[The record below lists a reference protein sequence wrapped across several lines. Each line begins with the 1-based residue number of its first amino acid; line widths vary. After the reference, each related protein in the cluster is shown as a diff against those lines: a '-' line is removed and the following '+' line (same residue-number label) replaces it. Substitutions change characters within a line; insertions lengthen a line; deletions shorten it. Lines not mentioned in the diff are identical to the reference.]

1 MEKSTS
7 RLEELIRERSRQ
19 YEPFGAGF
27 ESAQRR
33 AEAEWQSLCAEAVEG
48 QTSGIER
55 TKGYREKGL
64 SRYLREAAADSDYTA
79 GLARFSDLGS
89 AIELSP
95 DTALPRTM
103 DGLLTQDILDAI
115 LLLTAGQFEE
125 TLDVSGPP
133 YSGQGSERQG
143 GDHKQQS
150 ATADRTTGIMTLLHN
165 IGHEGGWSYVAAA
178 LWVNFMRRSPGSPP
192 GQGNTGVAQV
202 RPFAPFSNQWT
213 SMSFIAPTRNKLGFG
228 VFVQSEDLSGGDR
241 RTEQDHRYLYVNDS
255 TDWYQAHENP
265 NFPSSNFEHALSF
278 NNQAP
283 WFLIRPGRIY
293 SAAVWCWGSCDA
305 HGATIEQASFAAA
318 AVTARMPFCVV
329 AQSKN

>member
-1 MEKSTS
+1 VEKSTS
-7 RLEELIRERSRQ
+7 RFEELMRERSRL
-19 YEPFGAGF
+19 YEPLGAGF
-27 ESAQRR
+27 ESAQSR
-33 AEAEWQSLCAEAVEG
+33 AEAEWQRLCAEAIES
-48 QTSGIER
+48 QTSGIEQV
-55 TKGYREKGL
+55 KGYSEKGMSRYLKEATADADYSAGL
-64 SRYLREAAADSDYTA
+64 SRFR
-79 GLARFSDLGS
+79 DLGS
-89 AIELSP
+89 TVEVGSEAP
-95 DTALPRTM
+95 LPQTLE
-103 DGLLTQDILDAI
+103 GQLTQDILDAI
-115 LLLTAGQFEE
+115 LLLSAGQFEE
-125 TLDVSGPP
+125 TLDVFGPP
-133 YSGQGSERQG
+133 YSSQGSERQG

-150 ATADRTTGIMTLLHN
+150 ATADRTTGVMTLLHN
-165 IGHEGGWSYVAAA
+165 IGQEGGWSYVAAA
-178 LWVNFMRRSPGSPP
+178 LWVNFMRRTPGSPP
-192 GQGNTGVAQV
+192 GQGNTGIAQV
-202 RPFAPFSNQWT
+202 RPFAPFSNRWT

-241 RTEQDHRYLYVNDS
+241 RKEQDHRYLYVNDS

-265 NFPSSNFEHALSF
+265 NWPSSNFEHALSF